1 MGGFDIRPVRLYKR
15 KLQCLPGRDEI
26 RLVFSS
32 LTFLLFFL
40 PITVGLYFAMP
51 KIGGKNAVLL
61 LASLV
66 FYAWGEPVW
75 ILMLIALALLV
86 WAASAVIGKSERNWI
101 RRLAL
106 AVAVLGPMGVLMYVK
121 YAGFLLSPLLARFGW
136 TLQTVRMPLGIS
148 FFTFQIVTYAVDV
161 YRERDLYQPSPL
173 DLMLYIGC
181 FPQLVA
187 GPIVCYKDVHAQLR
201 SRTTTMDGFTQGMK
215 RFAVGLGKKVLLA
228 NVCGRIV
235 EAVVSN
241 QAMYGMS
248 VAGTWYMAALYSLQ
262 IYFDFSGYSDM
273 AIGMGRVFGF
283 EYLENFDY
291 PYISKGV
298 SEFWRRWHMSLG
310 KFFREYVYIPL
321 GGNRCGKLRQL
332 FNLFVV
338 WTLTGLWHGADTN
351 FVLWGL
357 YYFVLIALEK
367 FVFKKWLERLPA
379 FVRGLGT
386 YALVLVGW
394 VIFYFTDEM
403 ALVQYLRAMIGL
415 DGIPLLTQEIMIV
428 VNQYSYFPLI
438 AMAAAL
444 PLWRAIRPEVIE
456 RLRPVQTVWLTLVFL
471 LSLLMIVGQSYNPF
485 IYFRF

>member
-1 MGGFDIRPVRLYKR
+1 M
-15 KLQCLPGRDEI
+15 
-26 RLVFSS
+26 VFSS

-40 PITVGLYFAMP
+40 PLTVGLYFAMP
-51 KIGGKNAVLL
+51 GIGGKNAVLL
-61 LASLV
+61 VASLV

-75 ILMLIALALLV
+75 ILALIALTLLV
-86 WAASAVIGKSERNWI
+86 WACSRVIAGSEGSWL

-106 AVAVLGPMGVLMYVK
+106 GAAVLGAMGVLMYVK
-121 YAGFLLSPLLARFGW
+121 YAGFLLSPLLAWLGV

-161 YRERDLYQPSPL
+161 YRDRELYQPRPL

-187 GPIVCYKDVHAQLR
+187 GPIVCYKDVHRQLR
-201 SRTTTMDGFTQGMK
+201 ERTTTMQGFTDGMK
-215 RFAVGLGKKVLLA
+215 RFAAGLGKKVILA
-228 NVCGRIV
+228 NVCGKIV

-283 EYLENFDY
+283 EYLENFNY
-291 PYISKGV
+291 PYISKGIA
-298 SEFWRRWHMSLG
+298 EFWRRWHMSLG

-332 FNLFVV
+332 LNLLVV
-338 WTLTGLWHGADTN
+338 WALTGLWHGADTN

-357 YYFVLIALEK
+357 YYFALIALER
-367 FVFKKWLERLPA
+367 FVFGKILDKIPA
-379 FVRGLGT
+379 LVRGLGT

-394 VIFYFTDEM
+394 VIFYFTDE
-403 ALVQYLRAMIGL
+403 AQLTNYLGAMIGL
-415 DGIPLLTQEIMIV
+415 GGIPLFTQELMIV
-428 VNQYSYFPLI
+428 INRYSYFPLI

-444 PLWRAIRPEVIE
+444 PLWHAIRPEVLD
-456 RLRPVQTVWLTLVFL
+456 RLRPVQTVWLTLVFV

>member
-1 MGGFDIRPVRLYKR
+1 M
-15 KLQCLPGRDEI
+15 
-26 RLVFSS
+26 VFSS

-51 KIGGKNAVLL
+51 GIRGKNAVLL
-61 LASLV
+61 VASLV
-66 FYAWGEPVW
+66 FYAWGEPIW
-75 ILMLIALALLV
+75 ILALIALTMLV
-86 WAASAVIGKSERNWI
+86 WACSAVIARSEKNGL

-106 AVAVLGPMGVLMYVK
+106 ALAVLGPMGVLMYVK
-121 YAGFLLSPLLARFGW
+121 YAGFLLSPVLDWFGIA
-136 TLQTVRMPLGIS
+136 LHTVRMPLGIS

-161 YRERDLYQPSPL
+161 YRERELYQPRPL

-187 GPIVCYKDVHAQLR
+187 GPIVCYKDVYAQLR
-201 SRTTTMDGFTQGMK
+201 ERSTTMDGFTAGMK
-215 RFAVGLGKKVLLA
+215 RFAVGLGKKVILA
-228 NVCGRIV
+228 NICGMIV
-235 EAVVSN
+235 EAAVDN
-241 QAMYGMS
+241 QVLYGMS

-283 EYLENFDY
+283 KYLENFDY

-321 GGNRCGKLRQL
+321 GGNRCSRARQM
-332 FNLFVV
+332 FNLLVV
-338 WTLTGLWHGADTN
+338 WTLTGLWHGADVN

-357 YYFVLIALEK
+357 YYFVLIVLER
-367 FVFKKWLERLPA
+367 FVFKKVLEKLPA
-379 FVRGLGT
+379 LVRSVGT

-394 VIFYFTDEM
+394 VIFYFTDE
-403 ALVQYLRAMIGL
+403 AQLLNYLKAMIGL
-415 DGIPLLTQEIMIV
+415 GGVPLVTQEIAMV

-438 AMAAAL
+438 AMVSAL
-444 PLWRAIRPEVIE
+444 PWRRAIRPEVLD
-456 RLRPVQTVWLTLVFL
+456 RLRPMEILWLTAVFVLAL
-471 LSLLMIVGQSYNPF
+471 LLIVGQSYNPF

>member
-1 MGGFDIRPVRLYKR
+1 
-15 KLQCLPGRDEI
+15 
-26 RLVFSS
+26 
-32 LTFLLFFL
+32 
-40 PITVGLYFAMP
+40 MP

-61 LASLV
+61 VASLV
-66 FYAWGEPVW
+66 FYAWGEPMW
-75 ILMLIALALLV
+75 ILALIALTLLV
-86 WAASAVIGKSERNWI
+86 WVCSLVIARSERTWT

-106 AVAVLGPMGVLMYVK
+106 TLAVLGPMGVLMYVK
-121 YAGFLLSPLLARFGW
+121 YAGFLLAPVLSWLGI
-136 TLQTVRMPLGIS
+136 TLETVRMPLGIS

-161 YRERDLYQPSPL
+161 YRERDLYQPRPL

-187 GPIVCYKDVHAQLR
+187 GPIVCYKDVHEQLR
-201 SRTTTMDGFTQGMK
+201 HRTATMQGFANGMK
-215 RFAVGLGKKVLLA
+215 RFAIGLGKKVILA
-228 NVCGRIV
+228 NVCGKIV

-283 EYLENFDY
+283 DYLENFNY
-291 PYISKGV
+291 PYISKGIA
-298 SEFWRRWHMSLG
+298 EFWRRWHMSLG

-321 GGNRCGKLRQL
+321 GGNRCGKGRQL
-332 FNLFVV
+332 FNLLAV

-351 FVLWGL
+351 FVVWGL
-357 YYFVLIALEK
+357 YYFSLIALER
-367 FVFKKWLERLPA
+367 FVFRKALDKIPSLL
-379 FVRGLGT
+379 RGLGT

-394 VIFYFTDEM
+394 VIFYFTDEAQLM
-403 ALVQYLRAMIGL
+403 NYLGSMIGL
-415 DGIPLLTQEIMIV
+415 GGIPLFTQELMIV
-428 VNQYSYFPLI
+428 INQYSYFPLI

-444 PLWRAIRPEVIE
+444 PLWQAIRPEVLE
-456 RLRPVQTVWLTLVFL
+456 RLRPVQTVWLTLVFI

>member
-1 MGGFDIRPVRLYKR
+1 M
-15 KLQCLPGRDEI
+15 
-26 RLVFSS
+26 VFSS

-40 PITVGLYFAMP
+40 PLTVGLYFAMP
-51 KIGGKNAVLL
+51 GIGGKNAVLL
-61 LASLV
+61 VAARV

-75 ILMLIALALLV
+75 ILALIALTLLV
-86 WAASAVIGKSERNWI
+86 WACSRVIAGSERSWL

-106 AVAVLGPMGVLMYVK
+106 GAAVLGPMGVLMYVK
-121 YAGFLLSPLLARFGW
+121 YAGFLLSPLLAWLGV

-161 YRERDLYQPSPL
+161 YRDRELYQPRPL

-187 GPIVCYKDVHAQLR
+187 GPIVCYKDVHRQLR
-201 SRTTTMDGFTQGMK
+201 ERTVTMQGFTDGMK
-215 RFAVGLGKKVLLA
+215 RFAAGLGKKVILA
-228 NVCGRIV
+228 NVCGKIV

-283 EYLENFDY
+283 EYLENFNY
-291 PYISKGV
+291 PYISKGIA
-298 SEFWRRWHMSLG
+298 EFWRRWHMSLG

-332 FNLFVV
+332 LNLLVV
-338 WTLTGLWHGADTN
+338 WALTGLWHGADTN

-357 YYFVLIALEK
+357 YYFALIALER
-367 FVFKKWLERLPA
+367 FVFGKILDKIPA
-379 FVRGLGT
+379 LVRGLGT

-394 VIFYFTDEM
+394 VIFYFTDE
-403 ALVQYLRAMIGL
+403 AQLTNYLGAMIGL
-415 DGIPLLTQEIMIV
+415 GGIPLFTQELMIV
-428 VNQYSYFPLI
+428 INQYSYFPLI

-444 PLWRAIRPEVIE
+444 PLWHAIRPEVLD
-456 RLRPVQTVWLTLVFL
+456 RLRPVQTVWLTLVFV